1 MRKMLGILMFCALAS
16 FMGAQEAVIREITG
30 NVEVKAPGQENWT
43 AATAG
48 QSLPQAALISTG
60 FKSSAILEIGNSTL
74 TVRPLTRLSL
84 EEILENQGN
93 EEVRLYLRT
102 GRIRAEVSP
111 PTGGTVDFRIRS
123 PTITASV
130 RGTAFEFNGVRLN
143 VDEGLV
149 HVTGGDASGAYV
161 GAGHTVQANSQTGK
175 VATVAETM
183 QEALVPS
190 LPVGVEA
197 VTEVPA
203 SLPAM
208 GNVEGG
214 VVWQ

>member
-1 MRKMLGILMFCALAS
+1 MKKLSGILMFCVLAS
-16 FMGAQEAVIREITG
+16 FLGAQEAVIREITG
-30 NVEVKAPGQENWT
+30 TVEVKGPDQESWAP
-43 AATAG
+43 AAAG

-84 EEILENQGN
+84 EEIMENQGN

-149 HVTGGDASGAYV
+149 HVTGGDASGVYV
-161 GAGHTVQANSQTGK
+161 GAGHVVQANAQTGK
-175 VATVAETM
+175 VATVAETI

-190 LPVGVEA
+190 LPVGVETPA
-197 VTEVPA
+197 EVPA
-203 SLPAM
+203 SLPAA
-208 GNVEGG
+208 GNVTGG
-214 VVWQ
+214 VIWQ